1 MDTDLASFD
10 AAQECIIV
18 AKSHD
23 PVLLRQAINRLSEF
37 GEPSLRYL
45 QAVFLVFIASAAS
58 VLEQMGVTRRDMA
71 AIMNNDLVDWIEV
84 PTEHF
89 EICLNF
95 EDFGVPVDL
104 PWLSHV
110 VALTTAI
117 AAFDDMVPGVLEDV
131 DADIR
136 SRADHS

>member
-1 MDTDLASFD
+1 MSSFTTNPSSFGSVTIPPLA
-10 AAQECIIV
+10 A
-18 AKSHD
+18 
-23 PVLLRQAINRLSEF
+23 
-37 GEPSLRYL
+37 
-45 QAVFLVFIASAAS
+45 
-58 VLEQMGVTRRDMA
+58 MA
-71 AIMNNDLVDWIEV
+71 AMSCFGLAVRTNTDLVDWIEV